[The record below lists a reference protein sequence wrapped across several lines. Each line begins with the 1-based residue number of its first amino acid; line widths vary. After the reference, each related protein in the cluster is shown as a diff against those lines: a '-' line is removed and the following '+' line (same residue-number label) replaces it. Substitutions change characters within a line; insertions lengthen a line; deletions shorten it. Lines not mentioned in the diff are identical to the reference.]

1 MLVHKNTV
9 PLLSL
14 IQCHTLHAFALMTIP
29 ICFNCSFCTGAT
41 AAFEAAIPE
50 MHSK

>member
-14 IQCHTLHAFALMTIP
+14 IQRPTLHAFALMTIL
-29 ICFNCSFCTGAT
+29 ICFNWFFCTGAT